1 LYNKSLVQVYDLE
14 SYLNFTNQITFPQV
28 PDIQAAFTIP
38 AIVNFTNQV
47 QALTLY
53 DAFKYDTAD
62 LDSDINSANGACGG
76 TPYTR
81 INIGNGCGSA
91 AAGNCREKCDSAFA
105 NWQAEEQFKAILAN
119 MKVNATV
126 LNTTSN
132 TLRSDVAGV
141 YNQLNSGLST
151 VMQPLFNVVNDFRR
165 AAYCGFIGTAYY
177 GMKTAICNTV
187 MNAMTMLS
195 LCFFLIGL
203 LNFAV
208 IVCSTVLS
216 KRMPNPK
223 SEDAALVVE
232 LGPPGSGSAAKF
244 GAAGPIG
251 GAANQSASIAISAP
265 PPPLVNIRR

>member
-1 LYNKSLVQVYDLE
+1 VYDLE

-38 AIVNFTNQV
+38 AIINFTNQV
-47 QALTLY
+47 QELTLLT
-53 DAFKYDTAD
+53 AFGYNSGD
-62 LDSDINSANGACGG
+62 LDARLNAASGGGCG
-76 TPYTR
+76 PYTR
-81 INIGNGCGSA
+81 ANIASGCAGASA
-91 AAGNCREKCDSAFA
+91 GACRNNCDAAFS
-105 NWQAEEQFKAILAN
+105 NWQAEEQFKVILAN
-119 MKVNATV
+119 MKVNSTH

-132 TLRSDVAGV
+132 TLRTDVAGV
-141 YNQLNSGLST
+141 YNQLNTGLST
-151 VMQPLFNVVNDFRR
+151 AVQPLFTVVNNFRR
-165 AAYCGFIGTAYY
+165 AAYCGFIGAAYF
-177 GMKTAICNTV
+177 GMKTAICNTI

-232 LGPPGSGSAAKF
+232 LGPPGSGTAAKF
-244 GAAGPIG
+244 GTAGPIG
-251 GAANQSASIAISAP
+251 GAANQSASIAIAAP